1 MTLAAPN
8 STASDEAVIG
18 AGKAARLQRL
28 DGILGPP
35 LCVILSAFRFLNAPI
50 PSDQLPRS
58 IAFIKL
64 GEQGSTVLAI
74 PAIEEAIT
82 RVGHENT
89 YFVVFSENRKI
100 LDVLGMIPAENVL
113 EIKTSSIPAFLKSV
127 LAVSLHLRRI
137 GLDAAIDLDF
147 FARSS
152 AMLTWM
158 SGAKWRVGL
167 HSYFGEGPFR
177 GWLMT
182 HRPRYNPHI
191 HTRRLF
197 YALVKALD
205 QSPDLFPAWQD
216 PGPLPPPRKL
226 IIQDEALM
234 SIRSKLLGKLGSTEL
249 PPIIL
254 LNANCSDMIPL
265 RRWASDRFIE
275 LARRILKTHPD
286 AAVVFTGA
294 PVESEQAQLLAE
306 EVGSD
311 RCLSLAGKTN
321 LPELFALYSIARAL
335 VTNDSGPAHFASL
348 TTIRIITL
356 FGPET
361 PSLFGPVSEGAISIT
376 AGLPCSPCV
385 SAQNNRLSACKNNLC
400 MQAISVDR
408 VFGEVADILAS

>member
-1 MTLAAPN
+1 
-8 STASDEAVIG
+8 
-18 AGKAARLQRL
+18 
-28 DGILGPP
+28 
-35 LCVILSAFRFLNAPI
+35 
-50 PSDQLPRS
+50 
-58 IAFIKL
+58 
-64 GEQGSTVLAI
+64 
-74 PAIEEAIT
+74 
-82 RVGHENT
+82 
-89 YFVVFSENRKI
+89 
-100 LDVLGMIPAENVL
+100 
-113 EIKTSSIPAFLKSV
+113 
-127 LAVSLHLRRI
+127 
-137 GLDAAIDLDF
+137 
-147 FARSS
+147 
-152 AMLTWM
+152 
-158 SGAKWRVGL
+158 
-167 HSYFGEGPFR
+167 
-177 GWLMT
+177 MT

-216 PGPLPPPRKL
+216 PGPLPSPRKL
-226 IIQDEALM
+226 IIQDEALT
-234 SIRSKLLGKLGSTEL
+234 SIRSKLFGKLGGTEL
-249 PPIIL
+249 PSIIL

-321 LPELFALYSIARAL
+321 LPELFALYSMARAL